1 MEDKSKEL
9 LLARAVLALNDRVT
23 ELEKA
28 LEAIVTNQKK
38 EADLIDVMSKNE
50 TKQNEILKE
59 HTDILGAIITML
71 RK

>member
-38 EADLIDVMSKNE
+38 EADLIDVMSKKRDKAE
-50 TKQNEILKE
+50 
-59 HTDILGAIITML
+59 
-71 RK
+71 

>member
-59 HTDILGAIITML
+59 HIDILGAIITML
-71 RK
+71 